1 MAMAVSRAVIE
12 VLLDRASQ
20 GVATLSPEGLVVYA
34 NQRLASM
41 LGVPRGNL
49 IGKRLA
55 DLVAEA
61 DRAALEEALETG
73 HDGAAQCRAV
83 LPRANG
89 GSEVAALLTFAP
101 LGHGQTSCLLTDLS
115 QGKNVGVFAH
125 EVRNMLGAVRNS
137 LALLKRSPL
146 DADAQRAAD
155 VIERQA
161 NRVLALMED
170 LRRLNPKE

>member
-41 LGVPRGNL
+41 LGVSRGGL

-55 DLVAEA
+55 DLVAET
-61 DRAALEEALETG
+61 DRAALEEAVSVG

-89 GSEVAALLTFAP
+89 GGQMAALLTFAP
-101 LGHGQTSCLLTDLS
+101 LGHGQSSCLVTDLS
-115 QGKNVGVFAH
+115 QGRNVGVLAH
-125 EVRNMLGAVRNS
+125 EVRNMLGAIRNS
-137 LALLKRSPL
+137 VELMRRTAL